1 MQTNTQIL
9 ELLRAQGFRIT
20 KIRKLIVE
28 IFANSKE
35 PISAVDIVS
44 EFQSQ
49 GIKVNKTTIYREIS
63 SLISIGVLKEISF
76 GDSTKRYEVSSD
88 SHHHHLICIKCKK
101 IEDVE
106 LHADLDAEEKRIA
119 KEKNFQIQSHSLEFF
134 GLCNKCSQ

>member
-76 GDSTKRYEVSSD
+76 GDSTKRYEISSD
-88 SHHHHLICIKCKK
+88 SHHHHLICIKCHKV
-101 IEDVE
+101 EDVD
-106 LHADLDAEEKRIA
+106 LHADLDSEEKRIA
-119 KEKNFQIQSHSLEFF
+119 KEKNFSIQSHSLEFF
-134 GLCNKCSQ
+134 GLCQSCS